1 MMSDVLTIQTH
12 AKINLILR
20 VSPPTPQGMH
30 PIGSWMHS
38 IDLSDT
44 ITIERIEDS
53 ASEFEIRW
61 SDGKSVQ
68 WEIESDLVY
77 KAHASF
83 EQHCGERFP
92 VRVRVEKHIPAGG
105 GLGGGSSNAAG
116 ILMALNKLSGSRFTE
131 QQLQDIAHQLG
142 SDIPYFID
150 LDSFKA
156 RMPARPAIVSGIGD
170 QIERSQRVESDIT
183 LLIPNFGCPTGL
195 VYRAFDERSDH
206 APFDLSAIQQAA
218 TSGNLEACSIIND
231 LQEPA
236 TNVVPELKAII
247 ERLQSIN
254 VYPHLSGSGSTL
266 FVIGTMDAS
275 ARSRIAE
282 HIPELRL
289 IETRLV

>member
-1 MMSDVLTIQTH
+1 MMSDVLTIQTY

-44 ITIERIEDS
+44 ISIERIGDS
-53 ASEFEIRW
+53 ASEFDIRW

-83 EQHCGERFP
+83 EQHCGEDLP

-116 ILMALNKLSGSRFTE
+116 ILMALNELSGSRFTE
-131 QQLQDIAHQLG
+131 QQLQDMAHELG

-150 LDSFKA
+150 LDSFNT
-156 RMPARPAIVSGIGD
+156 REPARPAIVSGIGD
-170 QIERSQRVESDIT
+170 RIERIQRIGSDIT

-195 VYRAFDERSDH
+195 VYRAFDQQSDH
-206 APFDLSAIQQAA
+206 TPFDLAAIQHAA
-218 TSGNLEACSIIND
+218 TSGSLEARSIIND

-236 TNVVPELKAII
+236 TNAVPELNGII
-247 ERLQSIN
+247 QRLQSID
-254 VYPHLSGSGSTL
+254 VHPHLSGSGSTL
-266 FVIGTMDAS
+266 FVVGTMDVS

-289 IETRLV
+289 IDTRLV